1 MPPPEFDESA
11 GMQAYGRVV
20 WPMCVRSGGRGHR
33 MEDCLGR
40 SRFRTEALVRQLPGG
55 REDEPDGTGLPDRE
69 GRLIE
74 YVAEH
79 GQDEC

>member
-1 MPPPEFDESA
+1 MGEMRWWVSHEHEEAVAMPPPEFDESA

-40 SRFRTEALVRQLPGG
+40 RRFRERHA
-55 REDEPDGTGLPDRE
+55 
-69 GRLIE
+69 
-74 YVAEH
+74 
-79 GQDEC
+79 